1 MSIPVQTPFNLY
13 VANGST
19 TVFPYGFLLSQ
30 SSDLQVTYNG
40 RPVTTG
46 FQVTGTGN
54 PSGGSVTFS
63 EAPVAGTRIAI
74 IRSLPLRR
82 DTEYQDNGDLLAST
96 INADFD
102 RIWMA
107 LQGENA
113 VSGLALS
120 RPGQDVEYYDARGIL
135 ISNIKDPVNPGDA
148 VNKRTLDTAVTS
160 MEQQVNDAKN
170 HLDDVQRSVTQNA
183 TAAHNAEQQA
193 EKYAE
198 QANKS
203 AEQAKQNATDSDKAA
218 SDAKQAA
225 STAAA
230 DAVASAVPEAV
241 NQVKA
246 ALADDANR
254 AEMAAADAETSKAGA
269 QQALEEAKLIAKTP
283 GPKGDKGDPG
293 PKGEPGPQ
301 GPQGPQG
308 IPGKDG
314 SGTTDLTGIKA
325 TTEIPSSGFNDAGS
339 YPLYANEPYNAL
351 PNHPLPGASSND
363 AWGVMWVAPRPGYP
377 AQTFINYNGQMF
389 SRISANYGWSPWWQ
403 MAGVPVAGY
412 VGTERRLSCGYSVT
426 YGQQVPG
433 SDLTP
438 SQSGTWMAKG
448 DAAANEKITYIR
460 IR

>member
-40 RPVTTG
+40 KPVTTG

-54 PSGGSVTFS
+54 PSGGNVTFS
-63 EAPVAGTRIAI
+63 QAPVAGTRIAI

-113 VSGLALS
+113 ISGLALS

-148 VNKRTLDTAVTS
+148 VNKRTLDTAVTH
-160 MEQQVNDAKN
+160 MEQQVNDARN

-183 TAAHNAEQQA
+183 TAAQNAEQQA

-198 QANKS
+198 QA
-203 AEQAKQNATDSDKAA
+203 KQNATDSDNAA
-218 SDAKQAA
+218 SEAKQAA

-254 AEMAAADAETSKAGA
+254 AEMAAANAETSKAGA

-283 GPKGDKGDPG
+283 GPKGDTG
-293 PKGEPGPQ
+293 PKGEPGPE
-301 GPQGPQG
+301 GPPGPQG

-314 SGTTDLTGIKA
+314 SGAGNKFLGELANTPTRLNTDIDYTIDGTWLISGGILDGPVANPSSEATVQVLHGDNGDILQVFTSLTATSWRKITAGTDPSLVGWEGDLTAGDPAVGDYRILLA
-325 TTEIPSSGFNDAGS
+325 STDGLSEGQEVQSSQIGGDYYF
-339 YPLYANEPYNAL
+339 
-351 PNHPLPGASSND
+351 
-363 AWGVMWVAPRPGYP
+363 
-377 AQTFINYNGQMF
+377 
-389 SRISANYGWSPWWQ
+389 
-403 MAGVPVAGY
+403 
-412 VGTERRLSCGYSVT
+412 
-426 YGQQVPG
+426 
-433 SDLTP
+433 
-438 SQSGTWMAKG
+438 SGTWVIKSIIP
-448 DAAANEKITYIR
+448 ANRLLLIKR
-460 IR
+460 IY